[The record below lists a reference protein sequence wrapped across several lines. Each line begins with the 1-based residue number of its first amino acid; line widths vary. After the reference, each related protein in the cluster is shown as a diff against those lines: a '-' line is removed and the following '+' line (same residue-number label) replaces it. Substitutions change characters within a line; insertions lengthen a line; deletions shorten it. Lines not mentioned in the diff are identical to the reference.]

1 MIIPVNIKP
10 IYYKVQGTKSSIMER
25 ITSYHCRTFGSSN
38 GINYDGYVSWR
49 DKEKRYVRVFNLIKH
64 NRKVERYC
72 NNSKCRIKPMYWEAF
87 VYDIPIE
94 LLEITGCNVS
104 QYNRN
109 FKFTKRK
116 N

>member
-1 MIIPVNIKP
+1 MVTPVNIKP
-10 IYYKVQGTKSSIMER
+10 TYYKVQGTKSSIMKR
-25 ITSYHCRTFGSSN
+25 ITSYHCRTFGCSN

-49 DKEKRYVRVFNLIKH
+49 DKEKRYIRVFKLIKH
-64 NRKVERYC
+64 NRKVEGHRDG
-72 NNSKCRIKPMYWEAF
+72 SKKIKPMYWEAF
-87 VYDIPIE
+87 VYDIPIK

-104 QYNRN
+104 QSSKN